1 MATPASVAKHPLH
14 PMLVVF
20 PIGLWVFSLI
30 CDLIALAGGSAV
42 WQNVAYYTMV
52 GGLIGALIAAVPGLV
67 DFFAISDPLSKGI
80 ARNHML
86 LNFTAVALYAI
97 NIYLRV
103 VGEPG
108 APLPLFL
115 SVAGVLVLAVSGWL
129 GGELVYVQGVG
140 VERAAS
146 SPERGNVRR
155 IG

>member
-1 MATPASVAKHPLH
+1 
-14 PMLVVF
+14 MLVVF

-30 CDLIALAGGSAV
+30 CDIIALAGGSAV
-42 WQNVAYYTMV
+42 WGTVAYYTMV
-52 GGLIGALIAAVPGLV
+52 GGLIGALLAAIPGLV
-67 DFFAISDPLSKGI
+67 DFFAIADPQTRRI

-97 NIYLRV
+97 NVYLRA

-108 APLPLFL
+108 APLPIFL

-129 GGELVYVQGVG
+129 GGELVYVHGVG
-140 VERAAS
+140 IDRVAS
-146 SPERGNVRR
+146 APERGTIRR

>member
-1 MATPASVAKHPLH
+1 
-14 PMLVVF
+14 MLVVF

-30 CDLIALAGGSAV
+30 CDIIALAGGSPV
-42 WQNVAYYTMV
+42 WENVAYYTMI

-67 DFFAISDPLSKGI
+67 DFFSISDRQSRTT

-97 NIYLRV
+97 NIYLRA
-103 VGEPG
+103 VGAPG

-115 SVAGVLVLAVSGWL
+115 SVIGVLVLAASGWL
-129 GGELVYVQGVG
+129 GGELVYVHGVG
-140 VERAAS
+140 T
-146 SPERGNVRR
+146 ERGVAAADRGNLRR

>member
-1 MATPASVAKHPLH
+1 MATPASIAKHPLH

-20 PIGLWVFSLI
+20 PIGLWVFSLV
-30 CDLIALAGGSAV
+30 CDIIALAGGSAV
-42 WQNVAYYTMV
+42 WENVAYYTMI
-52 GGLIGALIAAVPGLV
+52 GGLIGALMAAVPGLV
-67 DFFAISDPLSKGI
+67 DFFSISDPKSNRT

-97 NIYLRV
+97 NIYLRA

-108 APLPLFL
+108 APLPIFL

-129 GGELVYVQGVG
+129 GGELVYVHGLG
-140 VERAAS
+140 VERAVS
-146 SPERGNVRR
+146 SPERDTVRR